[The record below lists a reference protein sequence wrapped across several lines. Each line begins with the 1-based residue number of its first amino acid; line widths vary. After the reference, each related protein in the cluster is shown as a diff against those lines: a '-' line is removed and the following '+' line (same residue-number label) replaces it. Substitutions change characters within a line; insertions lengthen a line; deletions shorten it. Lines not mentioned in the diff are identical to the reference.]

1 MATLHASLFV
11 PHDRS
16 RSTRLTPLRLAAF
29 SSLALP
35 IYAAQSPV
43 AVYLPAIYAEHYGMP
58 LATLGLIF
66 LLERIWGTLAD
77 PLIGFLGDRGSSRL
91 GRRRTWIIAGA
102 LVYAIAAAMLFFPP
116 AGFGAPLLAVSLF
129 LFYLGWSMIQ
139 IPYLAWAG
147 EISPDY
153 DERTR
158 IATYGT
164 VAGAISLLLVL
175 ILPTIIDQI
184 RPDDA
189 PLKLASFGLV
199 VIGGLVVTLPLALS
213 AVEDNSRPP
222 AANARIPFGRA
233 VRLIVGERLL
243 LRVIASDFA
252 VTTGQLIRSAL
263 IVFFV
268 SAYMGRPE
276 WASGLFLFQFVF
288 GIAAGPIWMRI
299 ATRLGKHRTAI
310 LGELV
315 QVAIN
320 LGLLLVTP
328 ARFPLLLALTMA
340 QGLAQNSGNLML
352 RSMVADVAD
361 KHRLETGADRTTLFF
376 SVFSLTGKAGMAA
389 AVGIALPLVA
399 WLGFSPG
406 GSNTPAA
413 LDGLLLVFA
422 LGPAL
427 AHLISAACLYG
438 FPLDQAEHARIRRAL
453 AA

>member
-1 MATLHASLFV
+1 MATLHASLFA
-11 PHDRS
+11 PATRGG
-16 RSTRLTPLRLAAF
+16 TRLTPLRLAAF
-29 SSLALP
+29 SSLTLP
-35 IYAAQSPV
+35 IYAAQGPL
-43 AVYLPAIYAEHYGMP
+43 AVYLPAIYAEHYGLS
-58 LATLGLIF
+58 LATIGLIF
-66 LLERIWGTLAD
+66 LLERVWGAVAD
-77 PLIGFLGDRGSSRL
+77 PLIGVLGDYGSSRL
-91 GRRRTWIIAGA
+91 GRRRTWILAGA
-102 LVYAIAAAMLFFPP
+102 VVYAAAASTLFFPP
-116 AGFGAPLLAVSLF
+116 AGFGAPLLAVALF

-139 IPYLAWAG
+139 IPYLAWSG
-147 EISPDY
+147 EISRDY

-164 VAGAISLLLVL
+164 VAGSIALLLVL
-175 ILPTIIDQI
+175 ILPTIIDQL

-189 PLKLASFGLV
+189 ALKLASFGLV
-199 VIGGLVVTLPLALS
+199 VIGGLIVTLPLTLT

-222 AANARIPFGRA
+222 VATARMPFARA
-233 VRLIVGERLL
+233 VRLILGETLL
-243 LRVIASDFA
+243 LRVILSDFA

-288 GIAAGPIWMRI
+288 GIAAGPIWLRI
-299 ATRLGKHRTAI
+299 STRLGKHRTAI

-328 ARFPLLLALTMA
+328 ARFPLLLALTLA
-340 QGLAQNSGNLML
+340 QGLAQGSGNLML

-376 SVFSLTGKAGMAA
+376 SVFSLTSKAGMAA
-389 AVGIALPLVA
+389 AIGIALPLVA
-399 WLGFSPG
+399 WLGFTPG
-406 GSNTPAA
+406 AANSPAA
-413 LDGLLLVFA
+413 LHGLLLVFA

-427 AHLISAACLYG
+427 AHLISAASLYR

-453 AA
+453 AD

>member
-1 MATLHASLFV
+1 MATLHASLFA
-11 PHDRS
+11 PATRGG
-16 RSTRLTPLRLAAF
+16 TRLTPLRLAAF

-43 AVYLPAIYAEHYGMP
+43 AVYLPAIYAEHYGLP
-58 LATLGLIF
+58 LATIGLIF
-66 LLERIWGTLAD
+66 LLERIWGALAD
-77 PLIGFLGDRGSSRL
+77 PLIGVLGDYGNSRL

-102 LVYAIAAAMLFFPP
+102 IVYAAAALILFFPP
-116 AGFGAPLLAVSLF
+116 EGFGAPLLAGALF

-139 IPYLAWAG
+139 IPYLAWSG
-147 EISPDY
+147 ELSNDY

-158 IATYGT
+158 IASYST
-164 VAGAISLLLVL
+164 VAGSIALLLVL

-189 PLKLASFGLV
+189 SLKLASFGLV
-199 VIGGLVVTLPLALS
+199 VIGGLAVTLPLTLG
-213 AVEDNSRPP
+213 AVEDDSRPP
-222 AANARIPFGRA
+222 VAQARMPLARA
-233 VRLIVGERLL
+233 VRLIAGERLL
-243 LRVIASDFA
+243 LRVIVSDFA

-268 SAYMGRPE
+268 SAYMRRPE

-288 GIAAGPIWMRI
+288 GVAAGPIWMRI

-320 LGLLLVTP
+320 LALLLVTP
-328 ARFPLLLALTMA
+328 ARFPLLLALTLA
-340 QGLAQNSGNLML
+340 QGLAQGSGNLML
-352 RSMVADVAD
+352 RAMVADVAD
-361 KHRLETGADRTTLFF
+361 KHRLETGADRTTLFY
-376 SVFSLTGKAGMAA
+376 SVFSLTSKAGMAA

-399 WLGFSPG
+399 WLGFTPG
-406 GSNTPAA
+406 ASNTPQA

-422 LGPAL
+422 LGPAI
-427 AHLISAACLYG
+427 AHLMSAACLYR

-453 AA
+453 AG